1 MMQGDEVLIVGVRDT
16 EDEAGRA
23 ELAGWPVLARASDD
37 VVVLRAGAGD
47 LDAIASRAR
56 LALHRLPDGSME
68 VRGDERALDALD
80 DGARLFVEG
89 WRARPVSK
97 PDRPGEG
104 LPWDAPGYRAPC
116 PPTDVDRPARAV
128 STGRA
133 VFAGSA
139 APVRR
144 HSRRECHG
152 RRSSVRRGPHSPA
165 RRPGRRPARRGRG
178 GQVAAQVFVLD
189 CEDLSERKIACH
201 DIPFCCAGAPARR
214 NLRTPLDRWKPP

>member
-104 LPWDAPGYRAPC
+104 LPWDAPGYRAP
-116 PPTDVDRPARAV
+116 
-128 STGRA
+128 
-133 VFAGSA
+133 
-139 APVRR
+139 
-144 HSRRECHG
+144 
-152 RRSSVRRGPHSPA
+152 
-165 RRPGRRPARRGRG
+165 
-178 GQVAAQVFVLD
+178 
-189 CEDLSERKIACH
+189 
-201 DIPFCCAGAPARR
+201 
-214 NLRTPLDRWKPP
+214 